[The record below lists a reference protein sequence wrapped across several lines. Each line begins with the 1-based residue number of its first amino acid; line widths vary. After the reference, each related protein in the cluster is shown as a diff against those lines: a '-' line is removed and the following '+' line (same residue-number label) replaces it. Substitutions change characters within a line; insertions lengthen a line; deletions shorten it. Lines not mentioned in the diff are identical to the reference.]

1 MGRPNR
7 PGGYAARKEARR
19 QGFMQQY
26 NLGADLD
33 PKTKELADS
42 LYKPAPGGYRGSR
55 RLGGEQDQRKAYQK
69 NVSFIQ
75 QYSVPETMFAEAAAA
90 GVDPR
95 TIESLRKQS
104 DKAKA
109 DALGIRKKSRR
120 PGAVGSYY
128 SSKLKGL
135 GNTVGLL
142 VSDLRGQLKS
152 DVQKQPEFQ
161 EIRRGREKAVE
172 QATLGMTR
180 KRGKASLLSSQ
191 AGGAGFFQRYFT

>member
-1 MGRPNR
+1 MGRPT
-7 PGGYAARKEARR
+7 GGDAARKEARR
-19 QGFMQQY
+19 QGLMQQY

-33 PKTKELADS
+33 PATKALADR
-42 LYKPAPGGYRGSR
+42 LYKPVSGNIRSR
-55 RLGGEQDQRKAYQK
+55 LSKEDQQRRVYQA
-69 NVSFIQ
+69 NVDFIQ
-75 QYSVPETMFAEAAAA
+75 KYSIPESSFAEAAAT

-104 DKAKA
+104 DKAR
-109 DALGIRKKSRR
+109 DEALKIRSMSGA
-120 PGAVGSYY
+120 PGMAGAVY
-128 SSKLKGL
+128 SSRLGNI

-142 VSDLRGQLKS
+142 AADLRGQLKS

-161 EIRRGREKAVE
+161 EIRRRREKAVE
-172 QATLGMTR
+172 QATVGMTR